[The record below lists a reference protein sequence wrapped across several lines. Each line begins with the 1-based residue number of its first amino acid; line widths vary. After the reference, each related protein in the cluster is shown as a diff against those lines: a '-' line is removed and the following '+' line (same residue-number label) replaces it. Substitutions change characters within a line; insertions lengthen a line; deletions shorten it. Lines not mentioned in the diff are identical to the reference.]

1 MIREFRRLNLELE
14 LFSARRRADEYLPY
28 TPAWDAAIAEV
39 EDLERALWRMDH
51 GQATTVDQGT
61 GTIEAMQRGGAA
73 DGGGWWATLDSN
85 Q

>member
-14 LFSARRRADEYLPY
+14 LFSARRRADQYLPY

-39 EDLERALWRMDH
+39 EDLERAIWRVDH
-51 GQATTVDQGT
+51 GPAEAT
-61 GTIEAMQRGGAA
+61 